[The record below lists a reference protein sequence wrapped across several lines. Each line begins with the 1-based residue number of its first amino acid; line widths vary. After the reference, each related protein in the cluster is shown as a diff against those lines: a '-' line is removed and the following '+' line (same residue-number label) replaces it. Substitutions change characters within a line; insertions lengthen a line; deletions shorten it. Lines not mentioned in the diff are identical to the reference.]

1 LCYFGLFISQRNLF
15 LRYAYQLIENKK
27 AYRCFCSPRRLAILK
42 QEQNRNNE
50 KRVGYDNRCR
60 HLSEEQI
67 KTKLMNETPYT
78 IRLAIEEKNLLVEDI
93 LFQKIYVNPTTG
105 PDPVILKSDGYAT
118 YHLANVVDDHLMQ
131 ITHVIRGK
139 EWFTSLPQHLLIYQ
153 AFGWTPP
160 KFCHV
165 PLLMNSDGKKLSK
178 RYSDVFVETYIQKS
192 YTAPS
197 LINFVLS
204 CGGGFPQGTFPMLN
218 ENTCNLLNDLA
229 EKFNLEKLSRVN
241 ARVNFDKLNEYSYN
255 LLRNGLSKD
264 SSRLQLCEEVKNI
277 LAKSFPDSF
286 IFTDLSTEQLHLYI
300 DHVLNC
306 LQDRLPKLN
315 DLVSDEFSFLW
326 YRPNDLSLGNSDQ
339 FHTFLCEFSQYV
351 KDTSQDDEDFLVI
364 GKKIVKKHSKE
375 IPAWKTLRLVLT
387 GAEKGVPVFMALEIL
402 SKKETLTRFENA
414 IKSVV

>member
-1 LCYFGLFISQRNLF
+1 
-15 LRYAYQLIENKK
+15 
-27 AYRCFCSPRRLAILK
+27 
-42 QEQNRNNE
+42 
-50 KRVGYDNRCR
+50 
-60 HLSEEQI
+60 
-67 KTKLMNETPYT
+67 
-78 IRLAIEEKNLLVEDI
+78 
-93 LFQKIYVNPTTG
+93 
-105 PDPVILKSDGYAT
+105 
-118 YHLANVVDDHLMQ
+118 
-131 ITHVIRGK
+131 
-139 EWFTSLPQHLLIYQ
+139 
-153 AFGWTPP
+153 
-160 KFCHV
+160 
-165 PLLMNSDGKKLSK
+165 
-178 RYSDVFVETYIQKS
+178 
-192 YTAPS
+192 
-197 LINFVLS
+197 
-204 CGGGFPQGTFPMLN
+204 
-218 ENTCNLLNDLA
+218 
-229 EKFNLEKLSRVN
+229 VN